1 MSDRAD
7 FGNMCCKLLYTE
19 FEGDFE
25 NSKFIEEA
33 KKLRNHFE
41 EYVRNI
47 YEEVSNIP
55 LFLYI
60 DYLSCESVDDIYNEE
75 IDELGIT
82 TMPEVLVHIKFMCA
96 VAYED

>member
-55 LFLYI
+55 LFYI
-60 DYLSCESVDDIYNEE
+60 LTI
-75 IDELGIT
+75 
-82 TMPEVLVHIKFMCA
+82 
-96 VAYED
+96 